1 MFHNLPTSGSSAK
14 ILYADVHSAQQT
26 SDVKQWL
33 HKCKKSTLINGLGGA
48 TGRLQPL
55 NVSINKPFKNY
66 VRELLEQHL
75 DANLE
80 SYFEGKFA
88 VGERRVLTTKW
99 VAEALDR
106 VKKQPDVIKHSFR
119 KCGLSNNVDGSEDDL
134 QVIKDI
140 EGSELPLPEKEFQL
154 L

>member
-1 MFHNLPTSGSSAK
+1 M
-14 ILYADVHSAQQT
+14 
-26 SDVKQWL
+26 
-33 HKCKKSTLINGLGGA
+33 
-48 TGRLQPL
+48 QPL
-55 NVSINKPFKNY
+55 NVTINKPFKNY

-75 DANLE
+75 GANLE

-99 VAEALDR
+99 VVEALDR
-106 VKKQPDVIKHSFR
+106 VKKQSDVIKHSFR

-134 QVIKDI
+134 HVIKDI